1 MFDMMKMMGKIKEAQ
16 EKIQEAQKAL
26 TKLEITAESGAGMVK
41 ATVNGKKQLIDL
53 DIDNS
58 LVKPGDEDML
68 KDLII
73 AAVNKAIEDA
83 DELAKEEIKK
93 STEGIIPN
101 IPGMNLGGL
110 F

>member
-16 EKIQEAQKAL
+16 EKIQEAQKNL
-26 TKLEITAESGAGMVK
+26 VKIETTAEAGAGMVK
-41 ATVNGKKQLIDL
+41 ANGKKQLVNLEIDA
-53 DIDNS
+53 S
-58 LVKPGDEDML
+58 LTKPGEEDML

-73 AAVNKAIEDA
+73 AAVNKAIEQA
-83 DELAKEEIKK
+83 EELAREEIKK